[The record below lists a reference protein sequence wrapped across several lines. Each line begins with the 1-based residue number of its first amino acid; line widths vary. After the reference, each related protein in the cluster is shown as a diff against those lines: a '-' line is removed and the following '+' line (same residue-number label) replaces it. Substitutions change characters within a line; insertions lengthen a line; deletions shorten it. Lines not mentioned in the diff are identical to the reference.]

1 VTPIKVL
8 RTVPSQAS
16 ATKSLGYLSAAPRV
30 STRPGAALTGPR
42 SHVLG
47 VIRAF
52 ETLGWEV
59 KPYIVGDRLPSAA
72 TSKGLDPRASEN
84 LVRSPLTHFV
94 QTLLA
99 DLVRLGLGVLN
110 SQRAWRELRGQVD
123 WVYERLAVLQSLGLI
138 FKRRGIPWILETNAP
153 LFYEAKVDRE
163 SVVLSGL
170 ARWLE
175 IRAYRKCDVLVCV
188 SEALKEIVVRES
200 GISPE
205 KVIVVPNGVDTQRFD
220 PERQEP
226 RRVFAGFT
234 VGFVGSLAAWQ
245 RLDDLLEVL
254 RDLREE
260 GLDLSLVVVGDGP
273 MKTAWDAQAQRLGIS
288 SSVAFVGQVPW
299 SQVPQYIAGFDLG
312 YSGQASL
319 QIGKMYLSPLKLY
332 EYMAMAKP
340 VVASAFEDAQ
350 RVVQEEE
357 TGFLF
362 RAGNKDDLKGALF
375 KAYHLPRTALPDMG
389 RKARKEIVT
398 HHSWEARVR
407 KVTEDVER
415 LLSARE

>member
-1 VTPIKVL
+1 VSPATVL
-8 RTVPSQAS
+8 YKVPSQAS

-47 VIRAF
+47 VMRAF

-59 KPYIVGDRLPSAA
+59 KPYIVGDRLPRAA
-72 TSKGLDPRASEN
+72 TSKGLDARVSES
-84 LVRSPLTHFV
+84 LVRNPLTRSV

-110 SQRAWRELRGQVD
+110 SQKAWWELGGQVD
-123 WVYERLAVLQSLGLI
+123 WVYERLATLQSLGLN

-153 LFYEAKVDRE
+153 LFYEARVDRE
-163 SVVLSGL
+163 SVLLSGL
-170 ARWLE
+170 ARWIE
-175 IRAYRKCDVLVCV
+175 IRAYRKCDVLVCI

-205 KVIVVPNGVDTQRFD
+205 KVLVVPNGVDTHLFD
-220 PERQEP
+220 PERHEP

-234 VGFVGSLAAWQ
+234 VGFVGGLAAWQ

-254 RDLREE
+254 RDLRNK
-260 GLDLSLVVVGDGP
+260 GLDLSLVVVGDGA
-273 MKTAWDAQAQRLGIS
+273 MKPTWEARAQRLGIS

-299 SQVPQYIAGFDLG
+299 SEVPRYIAGFDLG
-312 YSGQASL
+312 YSGQAPL

-340 VVASAFEDAQ
+340 VVASTFEDAQ
-350 RVVQEEE
+350 RVVQEGE

-362 RAGNKDDLKGALF
+362 RAGNKDDLKGALL
-375 KAYHLPRTALPDMG
+375 KAYQLRRTVLPEMG
-389 RKARKEIVT
+389 CKARKEIVT
-398 HHSWEARVR
+398 NHSWAARVR
-407 KVTEDVER
+407 KVTEDVDR
-415 LLSARE
+415 MLSARE